1 MRRMCVYDERFRP
14 QATTDLPG
22 LQQELAAAHK
32 TIGDLHRAA
41 RKAQA
46 RYAELARAYELT
58 VANLVKTT
66 SACSM
71 LERER
76 DLWRRCA
83 EERAGVV
90 SFNLGTIA
98 LSSAEIAAIRKAM
111 ARLHHPDAG
120 GDGERM
126 QAWNTLLD
134 TLEREAT

>member
-1 MRRMCVYDERFRP
+1 VYDERFMP
-14 QATTDLPG
+14 QATMDLPE
-22 LQQELAAAHK
+22 LQRELAAAHK
-32 TIGDLHRAA
+32 TIGDLQRAA

-58 VANLVKTT
+58 VANLVETT

-76 DLWRRCA
+76 DRWRRRA
-83 EERAGVV
+83 KERAGAVAF
-90 SFNLGTIA
+90 SCDTIA

-120 GDGERM
+120 GDGARM
-126 QAWNTLLD
+126 QAWNMLLD
-134 TLEREAT
+134 TLEREAV

>member
-1 MRRMCVYDERFRP
+1 MYDERFRS
-14 QATTDLPG
+14 QARMDLPG
-22 LQQELAAAHK
+22 LERELAAAHK
-32 TIGDLHRAA
+32 TINDLQRAA

-83 EERAGVV
+83 KERAGAIAF
-90 SFNLGTIA
+90 STGTIT

-111 ARLHHPDAG
+111 ARLHHPDLG

-134 TLEREAT
+134 TLEREAM